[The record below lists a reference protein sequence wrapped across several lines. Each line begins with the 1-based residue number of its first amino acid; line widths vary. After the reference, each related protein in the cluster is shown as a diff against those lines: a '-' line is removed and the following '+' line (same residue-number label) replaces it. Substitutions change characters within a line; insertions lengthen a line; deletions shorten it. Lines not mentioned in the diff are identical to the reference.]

1 MCVYTFVLYMRI
13 SRPEDGGCMSLR
25 NHKCPLYV
33 LSTLNAVR
41 SISLTGPFRATPTLR
56 TFAPR
61 AKCAL

>member
-1 MCVYTFVLYMRI
+1 MCVYTVVLYMRI

-41 SISLTGPFRATPTLR
+41 SVPLTSNTGARSA
-56 TFAPR
+56 APQ
-61 AKCAL
+61 ANCAV